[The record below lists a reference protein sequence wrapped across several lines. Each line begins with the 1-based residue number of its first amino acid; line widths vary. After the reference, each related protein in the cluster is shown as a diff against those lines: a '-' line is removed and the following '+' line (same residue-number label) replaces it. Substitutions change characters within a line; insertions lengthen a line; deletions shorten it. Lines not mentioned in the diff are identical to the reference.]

1 MSFFD
6 MFRKNKD
13 EEQSSYRPDQA
24 EWGTLLVVS
33 EDSHTIDD
41 NGNVAV
47 NVENVEVQ
55 KVLKE
60 RFDELKKFDK
70 AITSHRA

>member
-1 MSFFD
+1 MSILD
-6 MFRKNKD
+6 LLKRSENREPSTGRAKD
-13 EEQSSYRPDQA
+13 P

-33 EDSHTIDD
+33 EDSHTIDE

-47 NVENVEVQ
+47 NVESSSVQ

-60 RFDELKKFDK
+60 RFDELEKFDQ
-70 AITSHRA
+70 AMISHHA